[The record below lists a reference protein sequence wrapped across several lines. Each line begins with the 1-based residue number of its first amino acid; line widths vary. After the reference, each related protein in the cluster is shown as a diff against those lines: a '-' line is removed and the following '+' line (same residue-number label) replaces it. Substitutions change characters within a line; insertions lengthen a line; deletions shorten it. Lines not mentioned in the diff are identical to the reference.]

1 MDDVLGEF
9 KILPKQILICL
20 GVLIND
26 VLLKNSGL
34 ISGVQPRR
42 VGPRSLLATTLSALS
57 KMAQSVCS
65 VNSF

>member
-34 ISGVQPRR
+34 ISGVQPMR

>member
-1 MDDVLGEF
+1 MDDFLGEF

-26 VLLKNSGL
+26 VFLKNSGL
-34 ISGVQPRR
+34 ISGVQSMRA
-42 VGPRSLLATTLSALS
+42 GPRSLLATTDSAFS
-57 KMAQSVCS
+57 KMALSVCS